1 MVRFASFLGSD
12 DSSHFHSNTMAD
24 TSSAQESF
32 GTTRNLTFNERQAIN
47 KNRQH
52 IRSYR
57 DAGILHTYRS
67 EAHDKKVSAQ
77 EQSVEQTVS
86 NDQYSERPLPKQVTP
101 QSSRIDIVRPA
112 RQGFNATKP
121 PAAPA
126 KLPYQRQSFI
136 EPTSRKYNPFA

>member
-24 TSSAQESF
+24 TDAQESL
-32 GTTRNLTFNERQAIN
+32 GTTRHSTFSERQAIN
-47 KNRQH
+47 KSRQH

-57 DAGILHTYRS
+57 DAGILHTYRT

-77 EQSVEQTVS
+77 KQSTEQVVPD
-86 NDQYSERPLPKQVTP
+86 DQYSERPLPKQATTH
-101 QSSRIDIVRPA
+101 SSRIDIVRPT